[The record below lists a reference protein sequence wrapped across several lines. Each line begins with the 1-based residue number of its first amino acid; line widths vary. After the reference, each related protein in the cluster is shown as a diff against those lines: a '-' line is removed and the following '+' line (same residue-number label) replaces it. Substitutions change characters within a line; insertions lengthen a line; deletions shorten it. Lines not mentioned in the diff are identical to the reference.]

1 MEESVIYQYDFQ
13 TILDRIILPGLRET
27 LIILGGTV
35 VTCTFFGFVL
45 ALILITTDVNG
56 LRPNRLVYETISA
69 IINVLRSVPFIIL
82 IITIIPLTRL
92 VVGTTIGTT
101 AAIFSIT
108 IVGSPLIARLLEGC
122 FKEVN
127 SSLIE
132 AAKSF
137 GASDWQITFHVIVS
151 ESIPSIVSHLTLGY
165 VSLLGFT
172 AMAGTVGAGGL
183 GAVALTYGY
192 QNFND
197 TIMYSTVVILIII
210 VQFIQFGGNFLYRK
224 LK

>member
-1 MEESVIYQYDFQ
+1 MYQYDYQ
-13 TILDRIILPGLRET
+13 TLLDKIIFPGLRDT
-27 LIILGGTV
+27 LIMLGGTV
-35 VTCTFFGFVL
+35 VTCTLFGFIL
-45 ALILITTDVNG
+45 ALILITTDAKG
-56 LRPNRLVYETISA
+56 LRPNRAVYETFSA

-82 IITIIPLTRL
+82 IITIIPLTRF

-108 IVGSPLIARLLEGC
+108 IVGSPLLARLLEGC

-127 SSLIE
+127 PSLIE
-132 AAKSF
+132 AARSF
-137 GASDWQITFHVIVS
+137 GASDWQITFNVIVS
-151 ESIPSIVSHLTLGY
+151 EAIPSIISNLTIGFI
-165 VSLLGFT
+165 SLLGFT

-183 GAVALTYGY
+183 GAVALSYGY

-197 TIMYSTVVILIII
+197 TIMYTTVVILIVI
-210 VQFIQFGGNFLYRK
+210 VQFIQLGGNMLYRK

>member
-1 MEESVIYQYDFQ
+1 MYQYDFQ
-13 TILDRIILPGLRET
+13 TMLNQIIIPGLIDT
-27 LIILGGTV
+27 LIMLGGTV
-35 VTCTFFGFVL
+35 VTCTVFGFIL
-45 ALILITTDVNG
+45 ALILVTTDVKG
-56 LRPNRLVYETISA
+56 LRPNKLVYEGTSA
-69 IINVLRSVPFIIL
+69 VINVLRSVPFIIL

-127 SSLIE
+127 PSLIE

-151 ESIPSIVSHLTLGY
+151 ESIPSVISHLTLGF

-210 VQFIQFGGNFLYRK
+210 VQLMQVGGNALYRK

>member
-1 MEESVIYQYDFQ
+1 MYQYDFQ
-13 TILDRIILPGLRET
+13 TMLNQIIIPGLIDT
-27 LIILGGTV
+27 LIMLGGTV
-35 VTCTFFGFVL
+35 VTCTVFGFIL
-45 ALILITTDVNG
+45 ALILVTTDVKG
-56 LRPNRLVYETISA
+56 LRPNKLVYEGTSTV
-69 IINVLRSVPFIIL
+69 INVLRSVPFIIL

-127 SSLIE
+127 PSLIE

-151 ESIPSIVSHLTLGY
+151 ESIPSVISHLTLGF

-210 VQFIQFGGNFLYRK
+210 VQLVQVGGNALYRK